1 MEIITRTANT
11 TYGSLEIRLDNGIYK
26 VITFNRFGDKKA
38 ESRYTDSKKAAAA
51 FNRKKRA
58 DR

>member
-1 MEIITRTANT
+1 MEIITRTAETKN
-11 TYGSLEIRLDNGIYK
+11 GKIEIRLENGIYK
-26 VITFNRFGDKKA
+26 VIAFNRFGDKKA